1 MEGSQE
7 VMADEKKKIHE
18 SDLLRTKDNVI
29 KHDSRWEHFSYI
41 EGSVLNRGPLP
52 LERYRESIVSIS
64 LLDSVPYAIRVQFE
78 TVKNLAL
85 YSWFVYRF
93 VPIAELIALVT
104 VENTLKE
111 YFGKK
116 GWGLK
121 KLLKEAKKQNLIQKE
136 GFAQFHRAKEY
147 HKEVEKMSG
156 MEDMSFSEPEDYVSI
171 LIETLPN
178 LRNDLAH
185 GDIGLYPDCFLT
197 VRSCAEIINQV
208 YDNKPD

>member
-1 MEGSQE
+1 MTKETKE
-7 VMADEKKKIHE
+7 IHE
-18 SDLLRTKDNVI
+18 SDLLRTKDNVM

-52 LERYRESIVSIS
+52 LERYRKSIANIN
-64 LLDSVPYAIRVQFE
+64 LLDSVPHAVRVQFE

-93 VPIAELIALVT
+93 VPIAELIALAT

-111 YFGKK
+111 YFDKK

-121 KLLKEAKKQNLIQKE
+121 KLLKEAKKQNLIQEE

-147 HKEVEKMSG
+147 HKEVEKMRG
-156 MEDMSFSEPEDYVSI
+156 KEDIPFPEPENYVSI

-178 LRNDLAH
+178 LRNYLAH
-185 GDIGLYPDCFLT
+185 GDIGLYPNCVLT

-208 YDNKPD
+208 YGSKPD